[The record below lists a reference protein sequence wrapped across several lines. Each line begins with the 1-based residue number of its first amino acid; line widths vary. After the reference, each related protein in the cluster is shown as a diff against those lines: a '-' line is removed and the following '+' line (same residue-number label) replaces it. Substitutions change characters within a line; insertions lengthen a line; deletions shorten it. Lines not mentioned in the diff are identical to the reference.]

1 MRLIHNL
8 VDQKT
13 IMNNR
18 LKCLAS
24 KEIIDNKHLD
34 FLTKDN
40 TAMLK
45 KLVLLW
51 NITIKII

>member
-24 KEIIDNKHLD
+24 KEIIDNKQLD

-45 KLVLLW
+45 KLVLL
-51 NITIKII
+51 